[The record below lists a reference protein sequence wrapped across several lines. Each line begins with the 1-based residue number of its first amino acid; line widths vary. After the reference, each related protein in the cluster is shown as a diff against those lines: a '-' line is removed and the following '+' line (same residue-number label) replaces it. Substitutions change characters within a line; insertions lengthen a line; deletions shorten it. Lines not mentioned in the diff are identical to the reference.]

1 MGQGRRDRGGD
12 GPGKGG
18 CPRGEGFKGWPRG
31 QGASM
36 EGEGSGCPER
46 RWCREGDVGRGR
58 GGQGRNWLSRGCPR
72 LEMSKGRLCREEV
85 QESRNMRRGPGAGT
99 HGRRLFRRELRG
111 EGAAQRRERA
121 RGGEHPGGDVPVQ
134 VGQGRR
140 WLPKR
145 EEKWPKG
152 RCPGQEVAQGS
163 CRRVGEA
170 QAGSDWPEAAALPGD
185 RDTQRCP
192 SCCPVLLPCPSVL
205 SCPAVLPP
213 PAQSHQVSAGWGW
226 GSWYGTRCVHAGTGA
241 GEEHPCAG
249 CRQRHIG
256 HMAPGEG
263 LAAPACRNLGFNGR
277 QSCVPQHLQSPRHRG
292 AGAEGLCSL

>member
-192 SCCPVLLPCPSVL
+192 VPLSRPAALSLCPVLSR
-205 SCPAVLPP
+205 CPAPP
-213 PAQSHQVSAGWGW
+213 SPVTSGKRRLGMGILV
-226 GSWYGTRCVHAGTGA
+226 RDPLC
-241 GEEHPCAG
+241 PC
-249 CRQRHIG
+249 
-256 HMAPGEG
+256 
-263 LAAPACRNLGFNGR
+263 
-277 QSCVPQHLQSPRHRG
+277 RHRRWGG
-292 AGAEGLCSL
+292 ASLRWVQAAAHWAHGPGGGSGSSSVPESWLQWEAKLCPTASAEPSAPRRWS